1 MFSPPPFWIVCG
13 SRSSCRTNRAP
24 GAAEKTSETRNAAQG
39 AAQPSWHRSQNV
51 LLLTQKRAGQSAGIQ
66 VEVALH
72 FAEHAQHYGH
82 KRPQQATRRIL
93 SQTCEVAD
101 GAKQA

>member
-1 MFSPPPFWIVCG
+1 MFSLPPSWIFWR
-13 SRSSCRTNRAP
+13 SRSNSRTNRTP
-24 GAAEKTSETRNAAQG
+24 SAAKEASETRNAAQG

-51 LLLTQKRAGQSAGIQ
+51 LLLPQKRAGQSAGIQ

-72 FAEHAQHYGH
+72 FAEHAQHQGH
-82 KRPQQATRRIL
+82 KRPQEATRRIL
-93 SQTCEVAD
+93 SQICEIAD